1 MFEYD
6 VKHQLDDGEIKDILT
21 TAIEGGIGYWACLG
35 NDDPDWVETR
45 DKYKVDHNEYPC
57 YCDVAFELLNNNK
70 VVVFYDEQDDGKQLL
85 LTKEN
90 FINGCRLF
98 EEHKGKSI
106 NLMLEDGE
114 FDAWDADMIIQYAL
128 FGDVIY
134 G

>member
-6 VKHQLDDGEIKDILT
+6 VKHKLDDEEVKDILT

-35 NDDPDWVETR
+35 NDDPAWAEAR
-45 DKYKVDHNEYPC
+45 DKYKAEHNERPC

-70 VVVFYDEQDDGKQLL
+70 AVVFYDEEDDDKQLL

-90 FINGCRLF
+90 FINGCKLY
-98 EEHKGKSI
+98 EEHVGKTI
-106 NLMLEDGE
+106 HTMLDTGE
-114 FDAWDADMIIQYAL
+114 FDANDADMIIQYSL
-128 FGDVIY
+128 FGEVIY